1 MSTMITA
8 ERNQMMFMPPS
19 INEWLPEDHLAVFVA
34 EIVERLDLSALE
46 EQYRGSGKTA
56 FSPALLLALLF
67 YGYSTGVFSSRKIE
81 KATYDSVAFRYL
93 SGNTHPDHDTIATFR
108 RRFLNE
114 LKELFAQILL
124 IAREMGFAK
133 VGTVAIDGT
142 KMRAN
147 ASKHK
152 AMSWGYA
159 QRLEKQLRREIETLM
174 RKGEQA
180 DVTEA
185 QESIDIPEEIRL
197 REKRLAK
204 IEEAKRAIEERAQQR
219 HVEAMKQHEERL
231 LRRQE
236 TKDRTGRGVGG
247 KPSQPPVDKGP
258 EDTDQY
264 NFTDADSR
272 IMKSKGSFEQCYN
285 GQVAVDVEDMLVVG
299 TSLTNSSDDNKSL
312 IPTLHA
318 VSQRT
323 DDVPGTV
330 VADAGYMSE
339 ANVVACESSN
349 IEAYFALGREQ
360 HNVSLRKR
368 LKGKHGSPR
377 LKSALKKMM
386 WRRLQSEVGKEI
398 YRVRKSTV
406 EPVFGIIK
414 EVMGFRRFLLR
425 GIANVTGEWDLVCL
439 SYNLKR
445 LHQLAL
451 G

>member
-1 MSTMITA
+1 MSDMITA

-19 INEWLPEDHLAVFVA
+19 INEWLPEDHLAVFIG
-34 EIVERLDLSALE
+34 EIVDRLDLTALE
-46 EQYRGSGKTA
+46 DQYRGSGKTA
-56 FSPALLLALLF
+56 FSPALLLGLLF

-93 SGNTHPDHDTIATFR
+93 SGNTHPDHDTIAAFR
-108 RRFLNE
+108 KRFLNE
-114 LKELFAQILL
+114 LKQLFTQILL
-124 IAREMGFAK
+124 LAREMGFAK
-133 VGTVAIDGT
+133 IGTVAIDGT

-159 QRLEKQLRREIETLM
+159 QRLEKQMRREIEALM

-180 DVTEA
+180 DATED
-185 QESIDIPEEIRL
+185 QEAIDIPEEIRL

-204 IEEAKRAIEERAQQR
+204 IEEAKRAIEDRARQR
-219 HVEAMKQHEERL
+219 HEEAVKLHEERL
-231 LRRQE
+231 RRRQE
-236 TKDRTGRGVGG
+236 TKERTGRGVGG

-258 EDTDQY
+258 EDTDQH

-272 IMKSKGSFEQCYN
+272 IMKSKGGFEQCYN

-299 TSLTNSSDDNKSL
+299 TSLTNSSDDARSL
-312 IPTLHA
+312 IPTLYEVA
-318 VSQRT
+318 ERT
-323 DDVPGTV
+323 EDVPGSV
-330 VADAGYMSE
+330 IADAGYFSE
-339 ANVVACESSN
+339 ANVVACESKN
-349 IEAYFALGREQ
+349 IEAYIALGREK
-360 HNVSLRKR
+360 HNVPLRKR
-368 LKGKHGSPR
+368 PKGKQGTPR
-377 LKSALKKMM
+377 LVSAVSKMM
-386 WRRLQSEVGKEI
+386 WKRLRSEVGKEI
-398 YRVRKSTV
+398 YKVRKSTV

-425 GIANVTGEWDLVCL
+425 GITNVSGEWELVCL

-445 LHQLAL
+445 MHQLAL

>member
-1 MSTMITA
+1 MITA

-34 EIVERLDLSALE
+34 EIVDRLDLSALE

-56 FSPALLLALLF
+56 FSPGLLLSLLF
-67 YGYSTGVFSSRKIE
+67 YGYSTGVFGSRKIE

-108 RRFLNE
+108 KRFLNE
-114 LKELFAQILL
+114 LKQIFTQILL

-133 VGTVAIDGT
+133 IGTVAIDGT
-142 KMRAN
+142 KVRAN

-159 QRLEKQLRREIETLM
+159 QRLEKQLRREIESLM
-174 RKGEQA
+174 RKGEHA
-180 DVTEA
+180 DVAEA

-197 REKRLAK
+197 RARRMAK

-231 LRRQE
+231 RRRQE

-258 EDTDQY
+258 NDTDQY

-272 IMKSKGSFEQCYN
+272 IMKSKGSFEQSYN
-285 GQVAVDVEDMLVVG
+285 GQIAVDVEDMLVVG
-299 TSLTNSSDDNKSL
+299 TSLTNSSDDNHSL
-312 IPTLHA
+312 ISTIQA
-318 VSQRT
+318 VVQRT
-323 DDVPGTV
+323 DDIPGSV
-330 VADAGYMSE
+330 VADAGYFSE
-339 ANVVACESSN
+339 ANVAACESN
-349 IEAYFALGREQ
+349 KIEAYIALGREQ
-360 HNVSLRKR
+360 HNVPLRKR
-368 LKGKHGSPR
+368 MKNNHGIPRSLSPV
-377 LKSALKKMM
+377 SKMM
-386 WRRLQSEVGKEI
+386 WKRLQSEFGKEI
-398 YRVRKSTV
+398 YKVRKSTV

-425 GIANVTGEWDLVCL
+425 GMANVSGEWDLVCL
-439 SYNLKR
+439 SYNLKHLHR
-445 LHQLAL
+445 LTM